1 MTQLLLLDLP
11 TPEAKPRKDSIN
23 HMTDMWGQPAS
34 CPTCGTPNT
43 RKGAYLTCRQGHE
56 QWIELHGR
64 PDHPMHEQYL
74 KYRRSIG
81 HPID

>member
-11 TPEAKPRKDSIN
+11 TTEAKPRKDSIN
-23 HMTDMWGQPAS
+23 LLTDMWGQPAS
-34 CPTCGTPNT
+34 CPTCGKPNT